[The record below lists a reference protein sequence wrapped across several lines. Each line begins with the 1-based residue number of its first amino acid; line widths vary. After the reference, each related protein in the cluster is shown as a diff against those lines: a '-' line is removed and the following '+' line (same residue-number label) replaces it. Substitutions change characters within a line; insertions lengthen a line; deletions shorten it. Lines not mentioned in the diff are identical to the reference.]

1 MNVITI
7 TPMTKELAR
16 AYYREFI
23 MDTDLFEDPSKF
35 IPFQYS
41 DSFSDARVDRYAEM
55 GRIFMAVM
63 LEGKPIGELVL
74 KKIDR
79 SQMTC
84 ELGISMINDSYK
96 NRGYGTKAEKL
107 ILEYA
112 FETLKMKTVFADT
125 LINNLRSQHVLEKV
139 GFVRTHQD
147 GHFIYYRCDRP
158 KR

>member
-1 MNVITI
+1 MNAITI

-16 AYYREFI
+16 TYYREFI
-23 MDTDLFEDPSKF
+23 LDPDLFEDPSKF
-35 IPFQYS
+35 RPFQYS

-63 LEGKPIGELVL
+63 LEDKPIGELVL
-74 KKIDR
+74 KEIDR
-79 SQMTC
+79 NRMTC

-107 ILEYA
+107 VLEYA

-147 GHFIYYRCDRP
+147 EHFIYYRCDRP